1 MNVELE
7 ETMATS
13 CKRALKLHL
22 GPSEARQL
30 IKMKMANESDEFS
43 SKSTVPSFTQAKD
56 LLRAV
61 TLNSKCRNKQMSLL
75 GDCFQT
81 TDQGSAFTNR
91 NNFSHIVEL
100 TAYQKQGMLP

>member
-1 MNVELE
+1 
-7 ETMATS
+7 
-13 CKRALKLHL
+13 
-22 GPSEARQL
+22 
-30 IKMKMANESDEFS
+30 MANESDEFS

-56 LLRAV
+56 LRRAV